1 MYDSSVRPNA
11 IAGDPRDRKR
21 DARQRRH
28 VGALVIDT
36 GFADESESYP
46 ATICSHSGYSR
57 RRANTGSDAHAHPG
71 QPGAN
76 AYAHANHRA
85 TARA

>member
-21 DARQRRH
+21 DARRRRH
-28 VGALVIDT
+28 VGALGIDT
-36 GFADESESYP
+36 VFADESESYP
-46 ATICSHSGYSR
+46 ATICSHSGCSR
-57 RRANTGSDAHAHPG
+57 RRADTSSDAHAHPG

-76 AYAHANHRA
+76 ARANH
-85 TARA
+85 